1 MMCNLFEEWC
11 HLRSVIVQSLS
22 YFTISRRK
30 SFRSSENSVFL
41 RIVALQLNGSGIPCI
56 VSLKKF
62 SQAVSFLR
70 GRGYRDVTSQI
81 YPKMRHE
88 ILNEIGREDV
98 WRDVRERLDS
108 WLAR

>member
-1 MMCNLFEEWC
+1 MEGTHAPGL
-11 HLRSVIVQSLS
+11 LIG
-22 YFTISRRK
+22 
-30 SFRSSENSVFL
+30 FL
-41 RIVALQLNGSGIPCI
+41 GVPFPGCCI
-56 VSLKKF
+56 INLKKF

-70 GRGYRDVTSQI
+70 TRGYRDVTSQV

-98 WRDVRERLDS
+98 WRDVRERLDG

>member
-1 MMCNLFEEWC
+1 MAYHGVAHGQNSQQVSKVVGLIVKGGFKPSVWC
-11 HLRSVIVQSLS
+11 I
-22 YFTISRRK
+22 I
-30 SFRSSENSVFL
+30 N
-41 RIVALQLNGSGIPCI
+41 
-56 VSLKKF
+56 LKKF

-70 GRGYRDVTSQI
+70 SRGYREVTSQV

-98 WRDVRERLDS
+98 WRDVRDRLDG